1 MTATKDKAAEAAAA
15 ANEPANLASASAID
29 GASGAIIEPAIK
41 QGVDTS
47 HPSIDDKPR
56 DGTTVGQNARDMND
70 PRRRKPNDKDFAGM
84 GIDPTP
90 YGKAGK
96 PKKGKAKSRK

>member
-1 MTATKDKAAEAAAA
+1 MTAAKDKAAETAAASNA
-15 ANEPANLASASAID
+15 PADLSPATGID

-56 DGTTVGQNARDMND
+56 EGTSVGQNARDMND

-84 GIDPTP
+84 GVDPTP